1 MVVFIASL
9 ITFSIYLNKGN
20 TDMTLDMS
28 DPSLPVAYIEIGGR
42 SVNEMHGYLDRM
54 DASTIRDSITPVG
67 EDRMVQFVIDKYDEG
82 ISSLRLEIRSN
93 DGNRLIEDTK
103 IINYSDY
110 QDNLKAAVQLKDLI
124 EENKEYNLVLI
135 VTLSDGREV
144 YYYTRVVMFDDSDV
158 SNKIDFVLDFSNKTF
173 SKDNNRE
180 FATYMEPNSDGDNT
194 NLGRVDIHS
203 SINQLTW
210 GDIKPRRLTE
220 PIVTI
225 EEIGD
230 TQGSFE
236 LKYLVTSTDSNHV
249 THNYK
254 VREYYRIRVTGMRTY
269 LLSYSRTMDEI
280 FVMEKE
286 ALNENS
292 IDFGIKSEEVEFAE
306 SEDGSILTFED
317 DGRLYSINLNENKL
331 IRLFALYENAG
342 DDRRNID
349 SVCNTQVLSIEE
361 NGNIS
366 FISYGYFPRGIH
378 EGMVGVVLYYYNSV
392 LNTVEEQAFVP
403 YDGSESVLRCDIEKL
418 NHLSGNGDLFIFMDG
433 IVYKVSPTL
442 GTIESITNHIN
453 EDTFYVSDSGRLICW
468 QEKSE
473 DDDTVDLNVMNLA
486 RGNTQTISKMS
497 NQYIKPLGFMNE
509 DLIYG
514 ICDRN
519 DIIRDRLGDTIYLLN
534 TVYIVDEKQ
543 EVLKQYSSDGLY
555 VTDGSINDNQI
566 TLNRVSYDRETGTI
580 TPREDDQITNNREQ
594 NQGKNKIESV
604 NLEDYQKTARLS
616 MYKSIDGKT
625 LKLLTPREVIF
636 EGGRT
641 FAIKSVEKEDRFIV
655 YGDGEIVGI
664 YDTPASAVNYAYD
677 IRGTVTD
684 NIGNEL
690 YKRGETVARN
700 QIMAISEQSVTDTK
714 DSLAVCLDTMLKLNG
729 ISRNSE
735 MMLSKGETVYEILSK
750 NLKNAYIL
758 DLSGCTMDMMLYYV
772 NQDIPVLAYMRDDTA
787 MLIIGFNE
795 QNIVLFD
802 PTEGTIYKMGKND
815 ARTMFEENGNHFM
828 TYIFK
833 DEG

>member
-1 MVVFIASL
+1 M
-9 ITFSIYLNKGN
+9 
-20 TDMTLDMS
+20 
-28 DPSLPVAYIEIGGR
+28 
-42 SVNEMHGYLDRM
+42 
-54 DASTIRDSITPVG
+54 
-67 EDRMVQFVIDKYDEG
+67 
-82 ISSLRLEIRSN
+82 
-93 DGNRLIEDTK
+93 
-103 IINYSDY
+103 
-110 QDNLKAAVQLKDLI
+110 
-124 EENKEYNLVLI
+124 
-135 VTLSDGREV
+135 
-144 YYYTRVVMFDDSDV
+144 
-158 SNKIDFVLDFSNKTF
+158 
-173 SKDNNRE
+173 
-180 FATYMEPNSDGDNT
+180 
-194 NLGRVDIHS
+194 
-203 SINQLTW
+203 
-210 GDIKPRRLTE
+210 
-220 PIVTI
+220 
-225 EEIGD
+225 
-230 TQGSFE
+230 
-236 LKYLVTSTDSNHV
+236 
-249 THNYK
+249 
-254 VREYYRIRVTGMRTY
+254 
-269 LLSYSRTMDEI
+269 
-280 FVMEKE
+280 
-286 ALNENS
+286 
-292 IDFGIKSEEVEFAE
+292 
-306 SEDGSILTFED
+306 
-317 DGRLYSINLNENKL
+317 
-331 IRLFALYENAG
+331 
-342 DDRRNID
+342 
-349 SVCNTQVLSIEE
+349 
-361 NGNIS
+361 
-366 FISYGYFPRGIH
+366 
-378 EGMVGVVLYYYNSV
+378 
-392 LNTVEEQAFVP
+392 
-403 YDGSESVLRCDIEKL
+403 
-418 NHLSGNGDLFIFMDG
+418 
-433 IVYKVSPTL
+433 
-442 GTIESITNHIN
+442 
-453 EDTFYVSDSGRLICW
+453 SDSGRLICW

-543 EVLKQYSSDGLY
+543 EVLKQYSSDRLY

>member
-1 MVVFIASL
+1 
-9 ITFSIYLNKGN
+9 
-20 TDMTLDMS
+20 
-28 DPSLPVAYIEIGGR
+28 
-42 SVNEMHGYLDRM
+42 MHGYLNRM

-292 IDFGIKSEEVEFAE
+292 IDFGIKSGEVEFAE

-317 DGRLYSINLNENKL
+317 DGRFILL
-331 IRLFALYENAG
+331 I
-342 DDRRNID
+342 
-349 SVCNTQVLSIEE
+349 
-361 NGNIS
+361 
-366 FISYGYFPRGIH
+366 
-378 EGMVGVVLYYYNSV
+378 
-392 LNTVEEQAFVP
+392 
-403 YDGSESVLRCDIEKL
+403 
-418 NHLSGNGDLFIFMDG
+418 
-433 IVYKVSPTL
+433 
-442 GTIESITNHIN
+442 
-453 EDTFYVSDSGRLICW
+453 
-468 QEKSE
+468 
-473 DDDTVDLNVMNLA
+473 
-486 RGNTQTISKMS
+486 
-497 NQYIKPLGFMNE
+497 
-509 DLIYG
+509 
-514 ICDRN
+514 
-519 DIIRDRLGDTIYLLN
+519 
-534 TVYIVDEKQ
+534 
-543 EVLKQYSSDGLY
+543 
-555 VTDGSINDNQI
+555 
-566 TLNRVSYDRETGTI
+566 
-580 TPREDDQITNNREQ
+580 
-594 NQGKNKIESV
+594 
-604 NLEDYQKTARLS
+604 
-616 MYKSIDGKT
+616 
-625 LKLLTPREVIF
+625 
-636 EGGRT
+636 
-641 FAIKSVEKEDRFIV
+641 
-655 YGDGEIVGI
+655 
-664 YDTPASAVNYAYD
+664 
-677 IRGTVTD
+677 
-684 NIGNEL
+684 
-690 YKRGETVARN
+690 
-700 QIMAISEQSVTDTK
+700 
-714 DSLAVCLDTMLKLNG
+714 
-729 ISRNSE
+729 
-735 MMLSKGETVYEILSK
+735 
-750 NLKNAYIL
+750 
-758 DLSGCTMDMMLYYV
+758 
-772 NQDIPVLAYMRDDTA
+772 
-787 MLIIGFNE
+787 
-795 QNIVLFD
+795 
-802 PTEGTIYKMGKND
+802 
-815 ARTMFEENGNHFM
+815 
-828 TYIFK
+828 
-833 DEG
+833 